1 MKNYTLILLLA
12 AVMMIACRNSSTQNN
27 IETTADV
34 EEVFTSDTIGP
45 IVQSDNAVLEAPTEI
60 SPHIAYIESEVKRW
74 IGDDDST
81 IKSADEID
89 VMLTAM
95 FNKYYKDEY
104 ESDYEKDKGRMYYP
118 DILERVLSHYLNQPL
133 TFTEKLP
140 LLGDRINIL
149 KTPDGKY
156 KFYNYWLYGGSS
168 SWEVNFVQY
177 QNDDETVTCMPYKN
191 HLRYD
196 RGIADVWQ
204 FAIKDKAYYV
214 IKSFRQGSAG
224 IWHYYMEIV
233 SDLSG
238 TIVEHPEL
246 FPAEAGE
253 IITEDECFIY
263 DELGRIIDYG
273 KTKAS
278 YVVVCGTENMNLN
291 VDYTFDPKTLTVYVK
306 EDADTS
312 ASRTGTV
319 TNKQWQLKIPE

>member
-177 QNDDETVTCMPYKN
+177 QNDDGTVTCMPYKN

>member
-12 AVMMIACRNSSTQNN
+12 AVMMIACQNSSTQNN
-27 IETTADV
+27 IETSADV

-81 IKSADEID
+81 LKSADEID

-177 QNDDETVTCMPYKN
+177 QNDDGTVTCMPYKN

-196 RGIADVWQ
+196 RGIADVGQ

>member
-1 MKNYTLILLLA
+1 MKNYTLILLLVA
-12 AVMMIACRNSSTQNN
+12 TMIACRNSSTQNN
-27 IETTADV
+27 IETSADV

-81 IKSADEID
+81 LKSADEID

-177 QNDDETVTCMPYKN
+177 QNDDGTVTCMPYKN

-278 YVVVCGTENMNLN
+278 YVVVCGTGNMNLN

-306 EDADTS
+306 DDADTS

>member
-12 AVMMIACRNSSTQNN
+12 AMMIACQHNRTRNS
-27 IETTADV
+27 IETFTV
-34 EEVFTSDTIGP
+34 EEEVFASDTIGL
-45 IVQSDNAVLEAPTEI
+45 IVQSDNAVLEELTEI
-60 SPHIAYIESEVKRW
+60 SPHIAYVESEVERW
-74 IGDDDST
+74 IGEDDST
-81 IKSADEID
+81 LKSTDEID
-89 VMLTAM
+89 ATLTAM
-95 FNKYYKDEY
+95 FNKYYENDY
-104 ESDYEKDKGRMYYP
+104 ESDYEKDEGRMYYP
-118 DILERVLSHYLNQPL
+118 DILERVLSHYLNQPS

-168 SWEVNFVQY
+168 SWESNFVQY
-177 QNDDETVTCMPYKN
+177 RDGNGMVTCMPYKN

-196 RGIADVWQ
+196 RGIANVWQ
-204 FAIKDKAYYV
+204 FVVKDKTYYA
-214 IKSFRQGSAG
+214 IKSFRQGATG

-238 TIVEHPEL
+238 TIIEHPEF

-263 DELGRIIDYG
+263 DESGRTIDYG

-291 VDYTFDPKTLTVYVK
+291 VDYTFDPETLTVYVK
-306 EDADTS
+306 EDAGTS
-312 ASRTGTV
+312 SNRAGTV
-319 TNKQWQLKIPE
+319 TNKQWRLKIQE

>member
-1 MKNYTLILLLA
+1 
-12 AVMMIACRNSSTQNN
+12 MMIACRNSSTQNN

-74 IGDDDST
+74 IGDNDST

-177 QNDDETVTCMPYKN
+177 QNDDGTVTCMPYKN

-278 YVVVCGTENMNLN
+278 YVVVGGTENMNLN
-291 VDYTFDPKTLTVYVK
+291 VDYTFDPKSLTVYVK